1 MLFRVLLTSSGV
13 NSLIF
18 EFSLSLQTNAHQ
30 INEFFQL
37 RKFPLDYKKN
47 PSHFCSQSKRYN
59 YKINHQISMTL
70 RFSCSLF
77 VCEYVNNK
85 ENGGKDVQM
94 LSRSASVYAR
104 IVCRIASHT
113 ISVSIVVVGVHFSTF
128 FETFS
133 RLDFQTFSLGNFFLF
148 FSLCLFSQCLVSIYL
163 FRIK

>member
-1 MLFRVLLTSSGV
+1 
-13 NSLIF
+13 
-18 EFSLSLQTNAHQ
+18 
-30 INEFFQL
+30 
-37 RKFPLDYKKN
+37 
-47 PSHFCSQSKRYN
+47 
-59 YKINHQISMTL
+59 MTL

-85 ENGGKDVQM
+85 ENGGKDLQM

-133 RLDFQTFSLGNFFLF
+133 RLDF
-148 FSLCLFSQCLVSIYL
+148 
-163 FRIK
+163 